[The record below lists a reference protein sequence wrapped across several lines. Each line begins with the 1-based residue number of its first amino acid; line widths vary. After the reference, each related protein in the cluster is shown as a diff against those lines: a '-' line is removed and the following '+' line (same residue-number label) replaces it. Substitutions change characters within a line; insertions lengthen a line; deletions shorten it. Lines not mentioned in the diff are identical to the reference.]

1 VISYHGLK
9 PVVNEK
15 SINIRV
21 IGVQNFEP
29 LQQKILSANHGL
41 QPVVRNNQR
50 KGL

>member
-1 VISYHGLK
+1 M
-9 PVVNEK
+9 VNGK

-21 IGVQNFEP
+21 VGVENFQP